1 MAENP
6 VKRYGFIVFLSTI
19 FFHLILMDGGIYDLL
34 KVKLKAR
41 TARLAIMQME
51 DENAAL
57 SRELRRIREDDQYLE
72 EMVRKKYGL
81 VREGEKVYRVEQ

>member
-6 VKRYGFIVFLSTI
+6 IKRYGFIVFLSTI

-51 DENAAL
+51 DENTAL
-57 SRELRRIREDDQYLE
+57 SRELRRIRDDDRYLE

-81 VREGEKVYRVEQ
+81 VREGEKVYRIEQ

>member
-34 KVKLKAR
+34 KVKLEAR
-41 TARLAIMQME
+41 TARLAILRME

-57 SRELRRIREDDQYLE
+57 SRELHRIREDDRYLE

>member
-1 MAENP
+1 MVENP

-34 KVKLKAR
+34 TVKLKTR
-41 TARLAIMQME
+41 TARLSIMQIE

-57 SRELRRIREDDQYLE
+57 SRELRRIHEDDQYLE

-81 VREGEKVYRVEQ
+81 VREGEKVYRVEP

>member
-57 SRELRRIREDDQYLE
+57 SRELLRIRDDDGYLE

-81 VREGEKVYRVEQ
+81 VREGEKVYRIEQ

>member
-72 EMVRKKYGL
+72 EMVRKNMVL
-81 VREGEKVYRVEQ
+81 

>member
-34 KVKLKAR
+34 KIKLKAR

-57 SRELRRIREDDQYLE
+57 SRELRRIRDDDGYLE

-81 VREGEKVYRVEQ
+81 VREGEKVYRIEQ

>member
-6 VKRYGFIVFLSTI
+6 VKRYVFIVFLSTI

-34 KVKLKAR
+34 KIKLKAR

-57 SRELRRIREDDQYLE
+57 SRELRRIRDDDRYLE

-81 VREGEKVYRVEQ
+81 VREGEKVYRIEQ

>member
-34 KVKLKAR
+34 KIKLKAR

-57 SRELRRIREDDQYLE
+57 SRELRRIRDDDRISKRWSERNTVLC
-72 EMVRKKYGL
+72 
-81 VREGEKVYRVEQ
+81 EKGKGIQD

>member
-1 MAENP
+1 MVDNP
-6 VKRYGFIVFLSTI
+6 VKKYGFIIFLSTI

-34 KVKLKAR
+34 KIKL
-41 TARLAIMQME
+41 QMRSAQISVMRVE

-57 SRELRRIREDDQYLE
+57 TRELVRIKDDDQYLE

-81 VREGEKVYRVEQ
+81 VREGERVYRVEQ

>member
-34 KVKLKAR
+34 KIKLKAR

-57 SRELRRIREDDQYLE
+57 SRELRRIRDDDRYLE

-81 VREGEKVYRVEQ
+81 VREGEKVYRIEQ